1 MSNLLPLLA
10 GLPLLIFFISLFVP
24 PKQERALT
32 GIVTG
37 GLGINLLLTL
47 LMCFYADWQFLD
59 QKLLVL
65 YHTEHFEFSIRVL
78 FDKFSAVFTMLG
90 AIIILLVSVFSR
102 YYMHRDPGFRRF
114 FSMLLLFYS
123 AYNLLIISGN
133 FETLFIGWEIL
144 GITSFLLIAF
154 YRDRYLPVR
163 NALKVLSY
171 YRLGDICLIL
181 AMWMSHHLWHRNIS
195 FSELGNTGE
204 VSNLFSQH
212 YAGAMF
218 VAVMILISAAVKS
231 AQFPFSTWLPRAMEG
246 PTSSSAIF
254 YGSLA
259 SHLGVFLLLRTYD
272 YWSHEILIKA
282 GVFVTGLVTVIV
294 AGGTGRVQSTVK
306 TQIAYSSI
314 AQIGLIFMEISQGWY
329 TLALVHTCGN
339 AFLRTWQLLVSPSVL
354 NYLIHDMFFHFKPG
368 PRLRTA
374 TLTDRLRNALYILN
388 LREWNLDRLHYR
400 FLWAP
405 FKAVGHRLNFLRGR
419 TGFLLSGLCLLAGIW
434 LLQSKTALPEVVLR
448 LSVLFYALSGA
459 LMVLYA
465 LAERE
470 SPVSV
475 WIHAVASQLFITL
488 SVMLNSEVPASQL
501 IWYLSGSGVASV
513 AGYFA
518 LRWLIVRESDV
529 HLQRFHGHAYE
540 YPRVAAVF
548 LVCCLGVSG
557 FPVSPTFVGIDLM
570 FTHVDSGQIV
580 LLLLLAVNF
589 LFLELCLLRMYVRLF
604 LGPHQKE
611 YHEVAFRA
619 S

>member
-1 MSNLLPLLA
+1 MNELLPFLA
-10 GLPLLIFFISLFVP
+10 GLPLLVYIISLFIP
-24 PKQERALT
+24 SKQERLLT
-32 GIVTG
+32 RIVIT
-37 GLGINLLLTL
+37 GLGANLLLTL
-47 LMCFYADWQFLD
+47 LICFGADWQQMNL
-59 QKLLVL
+59 KLLTL
-65 YHTEHFEFSIRVL
+65 YQTEHFEFSIRVL
-78 FDKFSAVFTMLG
+78 FDKFSAVFALLG
-90 AIIILLVSVFSR
+90 AVIVLLISVFSK

-181 AMWMSHHLWHRNIS
+181 AMWMSHHLWHRNIT

-204 VSNLFSQH
+204 VGHLFSHH
-212 YAGAMF
+212 YAGSIF

-272 YWSHEILIKA
+272 YWSQDMVINSV
-282 GVFVTGLVTVIV
+282 VFVIGLFTVVV
-294 AGGTGRVQSTVK
+294 AGGIARVQSTVK

-314 AQIGLIFMEISQGWY
+314 AQIGLIFMEISLGWH
-329 TLALVHTCGN
+329 TLALIHTCGN

-354 NYLIHDMFFHFKPG
+354 NYLIHDMFFRYRPG
-368 PRLRTA
+368 PRLQTA
-374 TLTDRLRNALYILN
+374 TLIDRLRNALYILN
-388 LREWNLDRLHYR
+388 LREWNLDRLHYQV
-400 FLWAP
+400 LWSP
-405 FKAVGHRLNFLRGR
+405 FKAVGHRLGFLRGR
-419 TGFLLSGLCLLAGIW
+419 TGFLLGISGLLAGVL
-434 LLQSKTALPEVVLR
+434 LLQGKQVLPEVLLR
-448 LSVLFYALSGA
+448 LSVVFFALWGA
-459 LMVLYA
+459 LMVLFA

-475 WIHAVASQLFITL
+475 WVHAVTSQLFITL
-488 SVMLNSEVPASQL
+488 SILLNSDVPADQL
-501 IWYLSGSGVASV
+501 MWYLSGSGAAAA

-518 LRWLIVRESDV
+518 LRWLSSRESDV

-540 YPRVAAVF
+540 HPRMAAVF

-557 FPVSPTFVGIDLM
+557 FPVSPTFVGIDLI
-570 FTHVDSGQIV
+570 FTHVDSGQII

-589 LFLELCLLRMYVRLF
+589 LFLELSLLRMYVRLF
-604 LGPHQKE
+604 LGPHRKE

>member
-1 MSNLLPLLA
+1 MSQLLPLLA
-10 GLPLLIFFISLFVP
+10 GLPLLIYFVSLFVP
-24 PKQERALT
+24 SRQERLLARIVLT
-32 GIVTG
+32 G
-37 GLGINLLLTL
+37 LSANLLLTL
-47 LMCFYADWQFLD
+47 LMCFGTDWQQMNL
-59 QKLLVL
+59 KLLTL
-65 YHTEHFEFSIRVL
+65 YQTEHFEFSIRVL
-78 FDKFSAVFTMLG
+78 FDRFSAAFAMLG
-90 AIIILLVSVFSR
+90 AVIVLLISVFSK

-195 FSELGNTGE
+195 FSELGNAGE
-204 VSNLFSQH
+204 VNNLFGQH

-259 SHLGVFLLLRTYD
+259 SHLGVFLLLRTSD
-272 YWSHEILIKA
+272 YWSHEVLTKT
-282 GVFVTGLVTVIV
+282 GVFVVGLVTVVV

-314 AQIGLIFMEISQGWY
+314 AQIGLIFMEISLGWY
-329 TLALVHTCGN
+329 TLALIHTCGN
-339 AFLRTWQLLVSPSVL
+339 ALLRTWQLLVSPSVL
-354 NYLIHDMFFHFKPG
+354 NYLIHDMFFHYKPG
-368 PRLRTA
+368 PRLQMA

-388 LREWNLDRLHYR
+388 LREWNLDTLHYR

-405 FKAVGHRLNFLRGR
+405 FKAVGHRLGFLRGR
-419 TGFLLSGLCLLAGIW
+419 TGFLLSGFCLLSGAL
-434 LLQSKTALPEVVLR
+434 LLQSKPVLPDMILS
-448 LSVLFYALSGA
+448 LSVIFFALSGT
-459 LMVLYA
+459 LMVLFA

-475 WIHAVASQLFITL
+475 WVHAVSSQLFITL
-488 SVMLNSEVPASQL
+488 SILLNSDVPAEQL
-501 IWYLSGSGVASV
+501 VWYLSGSGAASV
-513 AGYFA
+513 AGYFV
-518 LRWLIVRESDV
+518 LRWLIVRERDV

-540 YPRVAAVF
+540 HPRMAAVF

-557 FPVSPTFVGIDLM
+557 FPVSPTFVGIDLI
-570 FTHVDSGQIV
+570 FTHVDSGQIM

-589 LFLELCLLRMYVRLF
+589 LFLELGLLRMYVRLF
-604 LGPHQKE
+604 LGPHRKE